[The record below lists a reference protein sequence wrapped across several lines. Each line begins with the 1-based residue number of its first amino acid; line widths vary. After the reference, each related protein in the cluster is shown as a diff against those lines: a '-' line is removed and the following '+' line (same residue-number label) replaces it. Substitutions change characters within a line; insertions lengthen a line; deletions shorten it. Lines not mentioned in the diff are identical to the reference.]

1 MVLLLH
7 RIDLLF
13 LPCVDE
19 VYNKEI
25 FDKLKKKDF
34 YLVYLTEKT
43 NSEYEKPIIYIR

>member
-25 FDKLKKKDF
+25 FDKLKKRFLSSLSDRKNKF
-34 YLVYLTEKT
+34 
-43 NSEYEKPIIYIR
+43 